1 MNSIFIFDRFEQTSD
16 LISLL
21 IIPYVYQLTEE
32 KKETDFFKQVV
43 DKTLSINNEIN
54 RALKS
59 IKAINGRTHMLSITA
74 KIEANRTGDI
84 GRNFLVVS
92 NSIDELSVKT
102 DNVLD
107 KMKSETIQEIE
118 TISKIIENKSVNI
131 KGNRLANLALTNTRI
146 VDRNLFERSADIRW
160 WATDDI
166 LIKSLVRDEDEYQ
179 NSHER
184 LNQILNSYSVYHD
197 LILCDVD
204 GICKS
209 TGAEKFGFSGQNF
222 SDSLWFKS
230 AMNTDNGTCYGFQPV
245 SKSTVNDDDFV
256 IVYSC
261 KIHEDGDVKNK
272 VIGVLGAVF
281 QWKKFAQRIINETAL
296 SNDEKSNT
304 RVLLCDDSGKI
315 LADSH
320 EKILVESLNFNGQ
333 QELFKM
339 KKGFVITSLNER
351 KKLISHASSSGF
363 EGCTSENWHSL
374 IIQDIE
380 INNYDKELSND
391 DSLDSVL
398 GFISNISEKT
408 QNAID
413 EINKIN
419 DDTQVLSINA
429 AIESARIGDSGRSFG
444 VISGFMNDLSRTT
457 AEITTMM
464 AQNIQ
469 QKISELNSFISSNS
483 RQIQGER
490 LASLSFTNID
500 LIDRTLY
507 ERTADVRW
515 WATENSVIESLI
527 QQTNKSKDYLSNR
540 LETILRYYTV
550 YDDLIVCDLD
560 GNVIANGDSLKNLR
574 DTNIK
579 NSQWFQ
585 NALNHTNEDYGF
597 EMINEEIKGFTKI
610 VFYCNVYQDNTFSE
624 IPIGILGIVFNWSK
638 FINCVFN
645 ETPLHEDEFD
655 STSLFIL
662 DSNGNKLAENNN
674 LKNDITYKELS
685 KSFGKM
691 KSFETTM
698 IFDSVVT
705 LGHAQSAG
713 YEKFFTGWHSI
724 IIQSQKSCILNN
736 TP

>member
-1 MNSIFIFDRFEQTSD
+1 
-16 LISLL
+16 
-21 IIPYVYQLTEE
+21 VYQLTEE

-59 IKAINGRTHMLSITA
+59 IKAINGRTHMLSVTA

-92 NSIDELSVKT
+92 NSIDELSAKI

-107 KMKSETIQEIE
+107 KMKNDTIQKIE
-118 TISKIIENKSVNI
+118 TISKIIENKSISI
-131 KGNRLANLALTNTRI
+131 KGNRLANLALTNIRL

-160 WATDDI
+160 WATDDV
-166 LIKSLVRDEDEYQ
+166 LINSLVRDEEDGYQ
-179 NSHER
+179 YSHER
-184 LNQILNSYSVYHD
+184 LNKILNSYSVYHD

-209 TGAEKFGFSGQNF
+209 TGADKFGFSGQNF

-230 AMNTDNGTCYGFQPV
+230 AMNTNNGTSYGFQPV
-245 SKSTVNDDDFV
+245 SKSSVNDDDYV
-256 IVYSC
+256 MVYSC
-261 KIHEDGDVKNK
+261 KIHECGDIKNN
-272 VIGVLGAVF
+272 VIGVLAAVF

-296 SNDEKSNT
+296 TDNEKSNT
-304 RVLLCDDSGKI
+304 RVILCNDSGKI
-315 LADSH
+315 LADTH

-333 QELFKM
+333 QELFKN
-339 KKGFVITSLNER
+339 KKGFIITSLNEQN
-351 KKLISHASSSGF
+351 KLICHASSSGF

-380 INNYDKELSND
+380 LSSYDEELSND
-391 DSLDSVL
+391 ESLDSVL

-413 EINKIN
+413 EINKVN

-457 AEITTMM
+457 AEITTTM
-464 AQNIQ
+464 AQKIQ
-469 QKISELNSFISSNS
+469 QEITELNSFISLNS

-515 WATENSVIESLI
+515 WATENSIIESLI
-527 QQTNKSKDYLSNR
+527 QQTSTSKDYLSNR

-550 YDDLIVCDLD
+550 YEDLIICDLS
-560 GNVIANGDSLKNLR
+560 GNVIANGNHLKNLR

-579 NSQWFQ
+579 NSLWFQ
-585 NALNHTNEDYGF
+585 NALNLRNGAYGF
-597 EMINEEIKGFTKI
+597 DVINEGKGFTKI
-610 VFYCNVYQDNTFSE
+610 VFYCNVYQDNSASE
-624 IPIGILGIVFNWSK
+624 IPIGILGITFNWSK
-638 FINCVFN
+638 FINCMFY
-645 ETPLHEDEFD
+645 ETPLHEDELN
-655 STSLFIL
+655 STSQFIL
-662 DSNGNKLAENNN
+662 DSNGNKLAEHNK

-685 KSFGKM
+685 KSFGK
-691 KSFETTM
+691 KKNFETTM
-698 IFDSVVT
+698 MFDSEVT
-705 LGHAQSAG
+705 LGHAQSTG
-713 YEKFFTGWHSI
+713 YENFFTGWHSV
-724 IIQSQKSCILNN
+724 IIQSQK
-736 TP
+736 